1 MSITLDQALQG
12 VDLESGR
19 TYHCRVGDVR
29 VELRVFPAAESI
41 DVASDTMLDAWAEL
55 PFPQPNAAAPC
66 RKGVLPQ
73 PDIPFIPAEDERA

>member
-29 VELRVFPAAESI
+29 VELRVFPVVESI
-41 DVASDTMLDAWAEL
+41 DVASDTMLDAWTEL
-55 PFPQPNAAAPC
+55 PSPNPHAVARC
-66 RKGVLPQ
+66 CKGILPQ
-73 PDIPFIPAEDERA
+73 PDVPSIPAEDDQA

>member
-29 VELRVFPAAESI
+29 VELRVFPVDGSL
-41 DVASDTMLDAWAEL
+41 DVTSDTMLDAWTEL
-55 PFPQPNAAAPC
+55 PYPQPHAVARC
-66 RKGVLPQ
+66 HKGVLPQ
-73 PDIPFIPAEDERA
+73 PDVPFIPAEDDPA

>member
-29 VELRVFPAAESI
+29 VELRVFPVAGSF
-41 DVASDTMLDAWAEL
+41 DVISDTMLDAWTEF
-55 PFPQPNAAAPC
+55 PCPQPHAVA
-66 RKGVLPQ
+66 RFHKGVLPQ
-73 PDIPFIPAEDERA
+73 PEVPFIPAEDDQA